1 MGVALMLGYDW
12 LSIPIGIDAERW
24 VTRAGCRTVLAV
36 AHTVTSTQRLID
48 VVDYVESDPRV
59 QVVFTVAPD
68 AFNHPV
74 SAYLHRLGAL
84 VLPWEQAVRERFDL
98 ALAAA
103 HGGLREL
110 HAPLVVMAHGAGHGK
125 LSRPGLYGGAL
136 LAHRSVYGLDA
147 ERLTGDGRVLASA
160 LLLAH
165 DDERD
170 VLRRQ
175 CPEALAAAVVTG
187 DPCYDRLVA
196 SLPGRDRYRRAL
208 GVRAGQEL
216 VVVSSTWGRDG
227 LFGNVP
233 DLLPRLMDQ
242 LSPARFRVGAL
253 LHPAVWGAHGA
264 RQVRAWTR
272 DCREAGLILLDPA
285 EDWRA
290 MLVAADHV
298 LGDHGSVTVYAA
310 ALGRSV
316 LCLAPA
322 TGTATASGSAQALV
336 LASAGRC
343 DPDRPLVPQLRAARP
358 LDTGAVTAALTS
370 RPGQAAR
377 LIRQALYQL
386 LRLPEPGSHR
396 RVTPVPTPRP
406 RTRAVAA

>member
-1 MGVALMLGYDW
+1 MDWPWTRSSVRPKMTNFTLVPPCPNPASSSVFLPAAPPKTHMHTARDLTRARERPARKVQVTSSTAARHYASEAVILTLTAKGRMGVALMLGYDW

-36 AHTVTSTQRLID
+36 AHTVTSAQRLID

-110 HAPLVVMAHGAGHGK
+110 HAPLVLMAHGAGHGK

-310 ALGRSV
+310 ALGR
-316 LCLAPA
+316 
-322 TGTATASGSAQALV
+322 
-336 LASAGRC
+336 
-343 DPDRPLVPQLRAARP
+343 
-358 LDTGAVTAALTS
+358 
-370 RPGQAAR
+370 
-377 LIRQALYQL
+377 
-386 LRLPEPGSHR
+386 
-396 RVTPVPTPRP
+396 
-406 RTRAVAA
+406 